1 MPEGPEVAHTTHWL
15 NEMLSGQ
22 TLEKV
27 QIIDKDWST
36 KQLRNESQAFLD
48 ALPLTIDS
56 VECKG
61 KFIYFT
67 LGGGEWH
74 IHHWLGMSG
83 SWRKKTDWNCR
94 MTFHTTNGNVI
105 YRDPR
110 KYGGF
115 KFYQNKP
122 ELLTKK
128 LDKDLGPDLLTSNI
142 TLEDFTKR
150 LNGEHTR
157 KGYGHRNIT
166 DVLMDQKAF
175 AGIGNYLKA
184 EILWKAQVSPHRQVS
199 SLTSDEIERIHD
211 ASISIIAHAYAS
223 KGHSFRDYQAGD
235 GKGKFRCVVYGKKK
249 DPDGNAVIIEDT
261 PDGRATHWVPTVQK

>member
-1 MPEGPEVAHTTHWL
+1 MPEGPEVAHTTDWL
-15 NEMLSGQ
+15 NKMLSGA
-22 TLEKV
+22 TLDRI

-56 VECKG
+56 VQCKG
-61 KFIYFT
+61 KFIWFT
-67 LGGGEWH
+67 LGGGKWH

-94 MTFHTTNGNVI
+94 MILETTNGNVI

-115 KFYQNKP
+115 KFHHNKP
-122 ELLTKK
+122 ELLEKK
-128 LDKDLGPDLLTSNI
+128 LTKELGPDLLTETL
-142 TLEDFTKR
+142 TLEDFTAR
-150 LNGEHTR
+150 INGDHTR

-166 DVLMDQKAF
+166 DILMDQKAF

-184 EILWKAQVSPHRQVS
+184 EILWKAEISPHRAVS
-199 SLTSDEIERIHD
+199 SLAENEIERIHD
-211 ASISIIAHAYAS
+211 ACISIIARAYAS

-235 GKGKFRCVVYGKKK
+235 ELGKFRCVIYGKKK
-249 DPDGNAVIIEDT
+249 DPNGNEVIIEDT
-261 PDGRATHWVPTVQK
+261 PDGRATHWVPAVQK